1 MGEFA
6 GRGLHSHTRPLA
18 RESSSRHRTF
28 QPGLC
33 PWMPFGAAV
42 YAMAVHYETVE
53 GGDESADKWAI
64 MVRNAGNEGD
74 CSDQK
79 DHPMTP
85 GMGSLS
91 LYLRHPVSYDSAEPD
106 PNARYVHRPAPVA
119 SFSARLGNRPSQPIA
134 EDYRFDD
141 DA

>member
-6 GRGLHSHTRPLA
+6 GRGLLSHTRPLA

-33 PWMPFGAAV
+33 PWMPFGADV

-64 MVRNAGNEGD
+64 MGAVRAM
-74 CSDQK
+74 K
-79 DHPMTP
+79 
-85 GMGSLS
+85 
-91 LYLRHPVSYDSAEPD
+91 AI
-106 PNARYVHRPAPVA
+106 VA
-119 SFSARLGNRPSQPIA
+119 IRKTIR
-134 EDYRFDD
+134 
-141 DA
+141 